1 MTMSRKITITV
12 VLLILL
18 AGALVGIKALQIN
31 AMIDAG
37 AAASIP
43 AETISTT
50 EVRQETWDA
59 SLPAVGS
66 LAPVQGVT
74 VRAELPGTVTKI
86 AFESGM
92 VAAAGQLLVQLDTSS
107 EQAQLRSAEA
117 QAELA
122 RLNLERAR
130 QLREQDLIAQSDLD
144 SAEAAA
150 LQTVGGV
157 DAIRA
162 TIAKKTIRAPF
173 SGRLG
178 IRDVNLG
185 QFVGA
190 GDPIVSLQSLDPIYV
205 DFTLPEQQLG
215 RIEPGMRVRITTD
228 AAPGRTFEG
237 RLTAQNPDID
247 AGTRRIRLQATL
259 PNPDGA
265 LRAGMFARV
274 QVVRPETQSVLVVP
288 ATAVLNAPYGDSV
301 FVLTESKDEKTGR
314 AGMQV
319 RMTTVRLGEARG
331 DFVAVTDGLKAGD
344 VIAASGVFK
353 LRNGSP
359 VTVDNSL
366 APAPKADPTPSNS

>member
-1 MTMSRKITITV
+1 MSRKVTITV

-18 AGALVGIKALQIN
+18 ASALVGIKALQIN

-37 AAASIP
+37 ASASIP

-66 LAPVQGVT
+66 LSPVQGVT

-157 DAIRA
+157 DTIRA

-247 AGTRRIRLQATL
+247 SGTRRIRLQATL
-259 PNPDGA
+259 PNSDGA

>member
-1 MTMSRKITITV
+1 MSRKVTITV

-66 LAPVQGVT
+66 LSPVQGVT

-157 DAIRA
+157 DTIRA

-247 AGTRRIRLQATL
+247 SGTRRIRLQATL
-259 PNPDGA
+259 PNSDGA

>member
-1 MTMSRKITITV
+1 MSKKIIITV

-18 AGALVGIKALQIN
+18 AGALVGIKALQIS

-66 LAPVQGVT
+66 LSPVQGVT

-122 RLNLERAR
+122 RLNLERSR
-130 QLREQDLIAQSDLD
+130 RLRGQDLIAQSDLD

-150 LQTVGGV
+150 LQTVGQV

-205 DFTLPEQQLG
+205 DFALPEQQLA

-301 FVLTESKDEKTGR
+301 FVLTESRDEKTGQV
-314 AGMQV
+314 GLQV

-344 VIAASGVFK
+344 VIATSGVFK

>member
-1 MTMSRKITITV
+1 MSKKITITV
-12 VLLILL
+12 VLLVLL

-66 LAPVQGVT
+66 LSPVQGVT

-122 RLNLERAR
+122 RLNLERSR
-130 QLREQDLIAQSDLD
+130 QLRGQDLIAQSDLD

-150 LQTVGGV
+150 LQTVGQV

-205 DFTLPEQQLG
+205 DFALPEQQLA
-215 RIEPGMRVRITTD
+215 RITPGMRVRITTD

-301 FVLTESKDEKTGR
+301 FVLTESRDEKTGQ
-314 AGMQV
+314 AGLQV
-319 RMTTVRLGEARG
+319 KMTTVRLGEARG

-344 VIAASGVFK
+344 VIATSGVFK

-359 VTVDNSL
+359 VVVDNSL

>member
-1 MTMSRKITITV
+1 MIMSRKIIITV
-12 VLLILL
+12 VLLVLL

-50 EVRQETWDA
+50 KVRQETWDA

-74 VRAELPGTVTKI
+74 VRSELPGTVTKI

-92 VAAAGQLLVQLDTSS
+92 VATAGQLLVQLDTSS
-107 EQAQLRSAEA
+107 EQAQLRAAEA

-130 QLREQDLIAQSDLD
+130 QLRGQDLIAQSDLD

-150 LQTVGGV
+150 LQTVGAA
-157 DAIRA
+157 DTIRA

-205 DFTLPEQQLG
+205 DFALPEQQLAQ
-215 RIEPGMRVRITTD
+215 IEPGMRVRITTD
-228 AAPGRTFEG
+228 SAPGRIFEG

-274 QVVRPETQSVLVVP
+274 QVVRPETQTVLVVP

-301 FVLTESKDEKTGR
+301 FVLTESRDEKTGR
-314 AGMQV
+314 VGLQV

-331 DFVAVTDGLKAGD
+331 DFVAVTEGLKAGD

-359 VTVDNSL
+359 VNVDNSL
-366 APAPKADPTPSNS
+366 APAPQADPTPANS